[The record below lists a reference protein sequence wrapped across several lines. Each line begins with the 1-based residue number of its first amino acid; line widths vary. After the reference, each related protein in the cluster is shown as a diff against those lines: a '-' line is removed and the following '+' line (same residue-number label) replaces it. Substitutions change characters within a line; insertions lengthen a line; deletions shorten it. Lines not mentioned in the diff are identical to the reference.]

1 MNMSHITVKAEREAG
16 VTDAGPFKTVLWE
29 KSPDHPT
36 GKNNADGEIFIVT
49 DGKEHRVG
57 ETAAVQKLLMSGRLV
72 KVGDKPAS
80 KPDPKKDDKPV
91 T

>member
-1 MNMSHITVKAEREAG
+1 MAHITVRAEREEG
-16 VTDAGPFKTVLWE
+16 VGDAGPFKTVLWE

-36 GKNNADGEIFIVT
+36 GKDNTDGEIFIVA

-72 KVGDKPAS
+72 KAGAKPAAAPA
-80 KPDPKKDDKPV
+80 KPDDKK
-91 T
+91 